1 MNAQPALAKSAE
13 TPKGSVIDELFA
25 LVATRHLDT
34 LLRKA
39 LNMVVRLVKAE
50 AGSLLFYTH
59 VTRRVRSG
67 AFRPE
72 ALQRIEHWEAVLSKR
87 LHNAQWNIP
96 PTETLMI
103 STATLP
109 GSALTLVNIPL
120 LRDTRVVGALSLVLS
135 PAHELT
141 DIQRGLLTQITRG
154 VGQLASL
161 ITDFETSQQR
171 LNQVGV
177 FHQVGQALV
186 TTFDLNKLLSDT
198 MQLAANVIDAGAA
211 SLMLIDEEKQELVFE
226 VSHGSSSHMLRQQRI
241 PLDEGIAGWVARNGY
256 PVIVNDART
265 DPRFSHRVDV
275 RTGFLTQSIAAVPLK
290 IKGRVIGI
298 LEVLNKY
305 SGDGF
310 SDEDI
315 RMMSSIAV
323 QTAIAIENARLY
335 QQVSRERDHIIKA
348 QEDVRRELARKLHD
362 GPIQLLSAISMS
374 LDHLEQL
381 NKIKPEAVNNEI
393 NALRN
398 LVRQATRDARNV
410 LFELRPVV
418 LETQGL
424 VAALTEYMNQLKTLE
439 GFAVHFTSVQQV
451 NIDPTVAGTIFSIIQ
466 EAINNIKRHANARN
480 VWLTLELSNNHLLTV
495 TLRDDG
501 KGFDITATEAN
512 YDKRGSLGLLNM
524 RERAHLIEADLQIL
538 SRTQPPQRGTLI
550 QLKVPFSSGSVG
562 TTKLL
567 SQG

>member
-1 MNAQPALAKSAE
+1 MSVQPSPAKPAE
-13 TPKGSVIDELFA
+13 APKNSVIDELFD

-39 LNMVVRLVKAE
+39 LNMLVRMVRAE

-59 VTRRVRSG
+59 LTRRVRSG

-72 ALQRIEHWEAVLSKR
+72 ALRRIEHWEAVLSKR
-87 LHNAQWNIP
+87 LHNAQWNISP
-96 PTETLMI
+96 VETLPI
-103 STATLP
+103 STAALSG
-109 GSALTLVNIPL
+109 GSLTLANIPL
-120 LRDTRVVGALSLVLS
+120 LRDTRVVGALSLVLP
-135 PAHELT
+135 PAAELT
-141 DIQRGLLTQITRG
+141 DMQRSLLTRVTRG

-161 ITDFETSQQR
+161 MADFETSQQR

-186 TTFDLNKLLSDT
+186 TTFDLNKLLADT

-226 VSHGSSSHMLRQQRI
+226 VSHGSSGHLLRQQRI

-256 PVIVNDART
+256 PVIVNDARS

-290 IKGRVIGI
+290 IKGRVIGV

-315 RMMSSIAV
+315 RMMSSIAA
-323 QTAIAIENARLY
+323 QAAIAIENARLY
-335 QQVSRERDHIIKA
+335 QQVSQERDHIIKA

-374 LDHLEQL
+374 LDHLERL
-381 NKIKPEAVNNEI
+381 NKVKPEAVNNEI

-424 VAALTEYMNQLKTLE
+424 VAALAEYVNQLRTLE
-439 GFAVHFTSVQQV
+439 SFAIHFTSVRHV
-451 NIDPTVAGTIFSIIQ
+451 NFDPTVAGTVFSIIQ

-480 VWLTLELSNNHLLTV
+480 IWLALELRNDHLLV

-501 KGFDITATEAN
+501 EGFDLAAVEAS

-524 RERAHLIEADLQIL
+524 RERAHLIEAELQIH
-538 SRTQPPQRGTLI
+538 SRVQLPQRGTLV
-550 QLKVPFSSGSVG
+550 QLRVPLPASAAGK
-562 TTKLL
+562 TKLL